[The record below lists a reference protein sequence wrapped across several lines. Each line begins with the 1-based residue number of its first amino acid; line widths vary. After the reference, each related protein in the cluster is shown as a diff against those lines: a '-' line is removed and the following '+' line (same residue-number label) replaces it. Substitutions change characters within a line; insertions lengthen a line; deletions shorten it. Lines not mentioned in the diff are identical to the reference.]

1 MRKILAALIVA
12 LLIICNI
19 PVSAESEIIIDSY
32 FIDETG
38 VGEVYGYIT
47 EYDADTQVTFLAV
60 IDDGSGQGIISS
72 DTIIALDQITVGNNG
87 AFLFEFYIASKFS
100 ANHAVLRVGTSSG
113 AEAVTIACDM
123 PTIPPGIENV
133 PSNSVIYGV
142 DVYKVESIYLT
153 SEYVSDSIIY
163 GGNKIYYKL
172 GGMWYNLLS
181 SEADTAAYLV
191 PENAVS
197 NSVMKSLD
205 LRYYYGTKRR
215 LEFAEGGV

>member
-19 PVSAESEIIIDSY
+19 HVSAESEIIIDNW

-38 VGEVYGYIT
+38 AGEVYGYVSN
-47 EYDADTQVTFLAV
+47 YSVDTQVTFLAV
-60 IDDGSGQGIISS
+60 SDDGSGQGIISG
-72 DTIIALDQITVGNNG
+72 DTIFAINQITVGNNG
-87 AFLFEFYIASKFS
+87 AFLFEFYVPSKFS
-100 ANHAVLRVGTSSG
+100 AQYAVLRVGSNSG
-113 AEAVTIACDM
+113 AEAVTIACNM

-133 PSNSVIYGV
+133 PSNSVIYGA
-142 DVYKVESIYLT
+142 DTYRVESIYLT

-172 GGMWYNLLS
+172 GGMWYDLLDP
-181 SEADTAAYLV
+181 EADTAAYLV
-191 PENAVS
+191 PKNAVS